1 LKRRT
6 GSIEGTDQN
15 QSLTIMPANSI
26 KKLVPIAALLA
37 ACTLAFFSA
46 ASHAASST
54 MTVSATVLNK
64 TGCFFISPTTPMN
77 FGNIDPSLNTNA
89 TATGNIVI
97 RCNGNTGTTTMRI
110 ARDAGQNALTNN
122 LRMQH
127 SASATDFLPY
137 SLNLAGANWATGLF
151 IVGTIPS
158 NANYSFNLSGTVLP
172 ADYRGALMGSYTDNV
187 VLTIT
192 P

>member
-1 LKRRT
+1 
-6 GSIEGTDQN
+6 
-15 QSLTIMPANSI
+15 MPAKNI
-26 KKLVPIAALLA
+26 RKLSSFALAIAAGVLGL
-37 ACTLAFFSA
+37 FSA
-46 ASHAASST
+46 AAYAASSN

-89 TATGNIVI
+89 TATANIVI
-97 RCNGNTGTTTMRI
+97 RCNGNRGTTAMRI

-122 LRMQH
+122 LRMKH
-127 SASATDFLPY
+127 ASSAADFLPY
-137 SLNLAGANWATGLF
+137 SLNLAGANWAAGLF

-172 ADYRGALMGSYTDNV
+172 ANYRAALMGSYTDNV

>member
-1 LKRRT
+1 MRCF
-6 GSIEGTDQN
+6 GSIEGTDQK
-15 QSLTIMPANSI
+15 QILTIMRVNKLKNFSSI
-26 KKLVPIAALLA
+26 ALAVTASVLVFSSATAQAAGG
-37 ACTLAFFSA
+37 
-46 ASHAASST
+46 T

-64 TGCFFISPTTPMN
+64 TGCFFIAPTTPMN
-77 FGNIDPSLNTNA
+77 FGNIDPALNTNA
-89 TATGNIVI
+89 TATGNIII

-110 ARDAGQNALTNN
+110 ARDAGQNPLTNN
-122 LRMQH
+122 LRMKH
-127 SASATDFLPY
+127 TASATDFLPY

-172 ADYRGALMGSYTDNV
+172 ADYRSALMGGYTDNV